1 MLQYIGQRLLLTL
14 PVLFGVSLV
23 VFLMLKLIPG
33 DPAVALLGP
42 QAEPADVALLRQALG
57 LDEPIY
63 VQYLRWVGRT
73 VQGDLGMSLEFKEPV
88 LGLVLSRFKNTLI
101 LTTASVLLSALLG
114 VIAGVTSATRQYSLL
129 DRVTMVLA
137 LFGNSMPAFWLGLV
151 LIFCFALALP
161 WFPVSGMYALRG
173 GGGVLDLLHHLVLP
187 AITLGG
193 VSTAIIAR
201 MTRSSMLEVIRQDYI
216 RTARAKG
223 IAGFQVVFKHGLKN
237 ALLPVIT
244 VVGVQIG
251 YLLGGA
257 VLTETVF
264 SWPGVGL
271 QMYRAISSRDMPL
284 IQGSVLLIALTFVG
298 LNLIVDVLY
307 ACLDPRIRYT

>member
-1 MLQYIGQRLLLTL
+1 MGQYILQRLVLTI
-14 PVLFGVSLV
+14 PVLFGVSVV

-33 DPAVALLGP
+33 DPALALLGP
-42 QAEPADVALLRQALG
+42 QAEPQDIQILRKALG

-63 VQYLRWVGRT
+63 VQYFRWLSRT
-73 VQGDLGMSLEFKEPV
+73 VQGDLGRSLEFKEPV
-88 LGLVLSRFKNTLI
+88 LGLILTRFKNTLI
-101 LTTASVLLSALLG
+101 LTTASIIISALLG
-114 VIAGVTSATRQYSLL
+114 VVAGVASATRQYSLL
-129 DRVTMVLA
+129 DRVTMILA

-151 LIFCFALALP
+151 LILLFSLSLR
-161 WFPVSGMYALRG
+161 WFPVSGMYSLRG
-173 GGGVLDLLHHLVLP
+173 GGGVLDLLHHIILP

-216 RTARAKG
+216 RTAEAKG
-223 IAGFQVVFKHGLKN
+223 VSALTVILKHGLKN

-271 QMYRAISSRDMPL
+271 QMYRAISSRDIPL
-284 IQGSVLLIALTFVG
+284 IQGGVLLIALTFV
-298 LNLIVDVLY
+298 LINLLVDVLY
-307 ACLDPRIRYT
+307 AYLDPRIRYT